1 MKATTEQIVSAL
13 RVLSVE
19 MHSEDGV
26 ANAVVAEAADRLTLM
41 ANLVARHVEETKED
55 TEQMAVASE
64 TMVEATAKIQ
74 SLRER
79 IKRLEEALS
88 WRWRSIETAPHN
100 HTWILGY
107 DEKDGET
114 GMIIFNRGD
123 ESEPHWT
130 DGMREWSPTHWMPLP
145 DEPKTKE
152 AKL

>member
-1 MKATTEQIVSAL
+1 MTLEEQIL
-13 RVLSVE
+13 I
-19 MHSEDGV
+19 
-26 ANAVVAEAADRLTLM
+26 
-41 ANLVARHVEETKED
+41 
-55 TEQMAVASE
+55 VASHRDE
-64 TMVEATAKIQ
+64 LLGENRK
-74 SLRER
+74 LKER

-88 WRWRSIETAPHN
+88 WRWRPIETAPHN